1 MKRFFIAVVIIL
13 NCSFTSANAA
23 VMKNTKPL
31 IELTYSK
38 ADQVSSVAL
47 TPVSIIISGTTESP
61 SSAWINGTLTG
72 SSDGFIAS

>member
-1 MKRFFIAVVIIL
+1 MKKFFIAVVIIL
-13 NCSFTSANAA
+13 NYSFTSVNAA

-47 TPVSIIISGTTESP
+47 TPVSIIISGTT
-61 SSAWINGTLTG
+61 
-72 SSDGFIAS
+72 